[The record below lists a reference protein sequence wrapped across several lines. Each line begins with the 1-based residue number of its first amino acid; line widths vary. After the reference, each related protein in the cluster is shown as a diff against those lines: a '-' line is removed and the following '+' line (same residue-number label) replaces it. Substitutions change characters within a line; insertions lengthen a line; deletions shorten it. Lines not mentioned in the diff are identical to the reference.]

1 MNKHAEQ
8 EFIHGALARRLER
21 AELVAERD
29 RLMLELKGALS
40 DGLRKLRSN
49 QLRDINLKINAL

>member
-1 MNKHAEQ
+1 MNKHAEI
-8 EFIHGALARRLER
+8 EFINGALARRLER

-49 QLRDINLKINAL
+49 QLRDINLKIQAL

>member
-8 EFIHGALARRLER
+8 EFINGALARRLER

-29 RLMLELKGALS
+29 RLMLERDNAPAS
-40 DGLRKLRSN
+40 LRRLREN
-49 QLRDINLKINAL
+49 QIRDINLKIAAL